1 MSLSKNANGAFGRYS
16 TGPLYSP
23 RELRTTEN
31 FLRGDGFFK
40 SEDNTVLGMRIFTR
54 ADGANAVIYLDE
66 LNCNP
71 LNSGTM
77 FVTQPEKPAY
87 AGTVWDYAKLRQIEA
102 TKNPVL
108 RFLKKN
114 NPFG

>member
-1 MSLSKNANGAFGRYS
+1 MSLSNNANGAFKRYS

-23 RELRTTEN
+23 RELRDTEA

-40 SEDNTVLGMRIFTR
+40 TEDNTVLGTRIYTR
-54 ADGANAVIYLDE
+54 PDGANAAIYLDE
-66 LNCNP
+66 LKCHPN
-71 LNSGTM
+71 NSGTM
-77 FVTQPEKPAY
+77 FITQPDKPAY
-87 AGTVWDYAKLRQIEA
+87 AGTVWDYARQRRIES
-102 TKNPVL
+102 TKNPLL